1 MAARW
6 LDHEIVDHLI
16 KLQDKYFAHPLETY
30 CLVAEYYMLRRD
42 KRNIPVMAYLI
53 LISNLYEFGVISVE
67 ELHELNNWTLKMKD
81 F

>member
-16 KLQDKYFAHPLETY
+16 KLQNKYFAHSLETY
-30 CLVAEYYMLRRD
+30 CLVAEYYMLRRH
-42 KRNIPVMAYLI
+42 NIPVMAYLI
-53 LISNLYEFGVISVE
+53 LISNLYEFGVINVE
-67 ELHELNNWTLKMKD
+67 ELQELNNWTLKMKD